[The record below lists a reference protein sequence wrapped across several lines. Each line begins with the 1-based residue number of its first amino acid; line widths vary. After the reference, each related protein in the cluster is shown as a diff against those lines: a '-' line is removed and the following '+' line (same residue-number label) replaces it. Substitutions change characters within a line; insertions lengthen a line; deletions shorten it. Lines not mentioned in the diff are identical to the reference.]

1 MTSEQFEMAVEELLD
16 ETRAT
21 FKDKI
26 LTNLWVT
33 CKQSASN
40 FDNEHRDETYDIAEE
55 LGTAYSLLLAA
66 YRAFEHDESRK
77 HLWFAVWPT
86 WQGVNALLGAYQS
99 IRMGFPHEAFVI
111 LRYVLESHALAA
123 CLMLHPQMLEDYM
136 KGKFTG
142 AQRITDLKTLYPTMG
157 RQYGVI
163 TESVAHPTGGTAANF
178 LHEVGPD
185 TFTFLIGGGLPEGSS
200 GFVRGDTA
208 RMALG
213 LCGLNSSYL
222 NATAEWIAMP
232 LMKDPAYWQRE
243 TGGLIWRPEGKARAR
258 HDRRTAELLRFW
270 EEREHRYN
278 HEADGREATGD

>member
-1 MTSEQFEMAVEELLD
+1 MSIEQILD
-16 ETRAT
+16 ESRSS

-40 FDNEHRDETYDIAEE
+40 FDNEHRDETHDIAEE
-55 LGTAYSLLLAA
+55 LGTSYALLLAA
-66 YRAFEHDESRK
+66 YRAYERDEERQ

-86 WQGVNALLGAYQS
+86 WQSVNALLGAYQS

-123 CLMLHPQMLEDYM
+123 CLMLHPQMLGDYV

-142 AQRITDLKTLYPTMG
+142 AQRITDLKTLYPAMG

-163 TESVAHPTGGTAANF
+163 TESVAHPTGTTAANF
-178 LHEVGPD
+178 LHEIEPEK
-185 TFTFLIGGGLPEGSS
+185 FIFLIGGGLPEGSS
-200 GFVRGDTA
+200 GFVRGDAA
-208 RMALG
+208 RMAVS

-222 NATAEWIAMP
+222 NATAEWIAMT
-232 LMKDPAYWQRE
+232 MVKDPIYWQRE
-243 TGGLIWRPEGKARAR
+243 TGGLIWRPEGSARTR
-258 HDRRTAELLRFW
+258 HERRTAEFVRFW
-270 EEREHRYN
+270 DERLARYD
-278 HEADGREATGD
+278 HVDDGGATDQS